1 MRIGPSPARERRD
14 LIHMSN
20 QHDPPE
26 AEPAAYVPP
35 PAKSPADQDQSLADL
50 LRQMTDQSSRLA
62 SKEIELAK
70 AEIELKAKRVGVGV
84 GAFGG
89 AGFVAL
95 LAAGALTA
103 TLILVLAEWME
114 PWLAALVVTVVYLA
128 VAGVMALLGRKK
140 LEDAKP
146 PVPERAIEN
155 SKRDVNEIKQTAK
168 EGMNR

>member
-1 MRIGPSPARERRD
+1 
-14 LIHMSN
+14 MSN
-20 QHDPPE
+20 HVE
-26 AEPAAYVPP
+26 P
-35 PAKSPADQDQSLADL
+35 PASDDQSLADL
-50 LRQMTDQSSRLA
+50 FRQLTEQSSRLA

-70 AEIELKAKRVGVGV
+70 AELEIKARRVGMGV

-103 TLILVLAEWME
+103 TIILALAEFMDT
-114 PWLAALVVTVVYLA
+114 WLAALIVTVIYLA
-128 VAGVMALLGRKK
+128 VAGIMALLGRRK

-146 PVPERAIEN
+146 PLPERAIE
-155 SKRDVNEIKQTAK
+155 SSRRDVDEIKQSAK